1 MAPPAQPVRA
11 EAGPTASDDAESA
24 AAQHRSPHATQPAT
38 AHRARKALW
47 SLVLLAALIAS
58 AIVVLGVGSVHIPA
72 ADAVEVVARRMR
84 LIAGAGVT
92 PLNDEIV
99 WQMRAPRVLGS
110 IAVGALLAL
119 SGAILQTLTGNE
131 LADPYLLG
139 ISSGA
144 SVGAVAVLV
153 FGIGGVLSQT
163 VMMTLASFVGAIVAL
178 VLVLAMATGRSGS
191 LPAGRTILAGVAV
204 GQLCTAAV
212 NLMIMVFGQQDA
224 ARSALAWT
232 LGAFTGLRWTSATTL
247 FITAVAALVVC
258 LVNARVLDAFSFGDV
273 SAQSLGIAVT
283 PVRWAFMVG
292 TALATAICVA
302 FVGPIGFVG
311 LTVPHIVRLLVGPR
325 HAGLLPL
332 SALAGALLTLWSDTA
347 ARTLAPGSEIP
358 VGVITAA
365 VGAPVL
371 VVLLRRQARRS

>member
-1 MAPPAQPVRA
+1 MTGQEANAPTSDITPATGA
-11 EAGPTASDDAESA
+11 EAGGLRHVGA
-24 AAQHRSPHATQPAT
+24 AV
-38 AHRARKALW
+38 W
-47 SLVLLAALIAS
+47 SVVLLTILVAS
-58 AIVVLGVGSVHIPA
+58 AVVVLGVGSVHIGTG
-72 ADAVEVVARRMR
+72 DVVDVVARRMR

-119 SGAILQTLTGNE
+119 SGAVLQTLTGNE

-153 FGIGGVLSQT
+153 IGINSALSQT
-163 VMMTLASFVGAIVAL
+163 LLMTLASFIGAVAAL
-178 VLVLAMATGRSGS
+178 VLVLAMATGRSGA

-204 GQLCTAAV
+204 GQLCSAGV
-212 NLMIMVFGQQDA
+212 NLLIMVVGQRDT
-224 ARSALAWT
+224 ARMALAWT
-232 LGAFTGLRWTSATTL
+232 LGAFTGLNWGSAVTL
-247 FITAVAALVVC
+247 AATAVVARAVC
-258 LVNARVLDAFSFGDV
+258 PANARMLDAFAFGDV
-273 SAQSLGIAVT
+273 SAASLGIAVI
-283 PVRWAFMVG
+283 PVRWAFLVG
-292 TALATAICVA
+292 TALVTAVCVA

-332 SALAGALLTLWSDTA
+332 SALSGALLTVRSDTA
-347 ARTLAPGSEIP
+347 ARTLAPGSKIP

-371 VVLLRRQARRS
+371 VVLLRREARHS

>member
-1 MAPPAQPVRA
+1 MTGRRSSPAPRRRA
-11 EAGPTASDDAESA
+11 LIG
-24 AAQHRSPHATQPAT
+24 
-38 AHRARKALW
+38 LW
-47 SLVLLAALIAS
+47 SVVLTAALILS
-58 AIVVLGVGSVHIPA
+58 AVVVLGVGSVHIPA
-72 ADAVEVVARRMR
+72 GDVVDVVARRMR
-84 LIAGAGVT
+84 LITGAGVT

-144 SVGAVAVLV
+144 SVGAVTVLV
-153 FGIGGVLSQT
+153 IGITSTLSQSLL
-163 VMMTLASFVGAIVAL
+163 MTLASFAGAVVAL
-178 VLVLAMATGRSGS
+178 VLVLAMATGRSGA

-204 GQLCTAAV
+204 GQLCGAAV
-212 NLMIMVFGQQDA
+212 NLLIMVVGQRDV
-224 ARSALAWT
+224 ARTAMAWT
-232 LGAFTGLRWTSATTL
+232 LGAFTGLRWGSATTL
-247 FITAVAALVVC
+247 AVVAVVALAVC
-258 LVNARVLDAFSFGDV
+258 VVNARILDAFAFGDV

-283 PVRWAFMVG
+283 PVRWAFMIG
-292 TALATAICVA
+292 TALVTAVCVA
-302 FVGPIGFVG
+302 FTGPIGFVG
-311 LTVPHIVRLLVGPR
+311 LTVPHIVRLVVGPR
-325 HAGLLPL
+325 HAGVRPL

-347 ARTLAPGSEIP
+347 ARSLAPGSEIP

>member
-1 MAPPAQPVRA
+1 MSDAARPVASVVSPTGAPAAPGAPP
-11 EAGPTASDDAESA
+11 GPT
-24 AAQHRSPHATQPAT
+24 P
-38 AHRARKALW
+38 RARHARTTVWFLI
-47 SLVLLAALIAS
+47 LLAALVVCS
-58 AIVVLGVGSVHIPA
+58 IVVLGVGSVHIPA
-72 ADAVEVVARRMR
+72 GDVVEVVARRMR
-84 LIAGAGVT
+84 LITGAGVT

-139 ISSGA
+139 ISNGA

-153 FGIGGVLSQT
+153 IGITSAISQT
-163 VMMTLASFVGAIVAL
+163 LLMTLASFAGAILAL
-178 VLVLAMATGRSGS
+178 VLVLTMATGRSGA

-204 GQLCTAAV
+204 GQICSAGV
-212 NLMIMVFGQQDA
+212 NLLIMVFGQRDV
-224 ARSALAWT
+224 ARTAMAWT
-232 LGAFTGLRWTSATTL
+232 LGAFTGLHWASATTL
-247 FITAVAALVVC
+247 ASTAVVALAVC
-258 LVNARVLDAFSFGDV
+258 TANAHVLDAFAFGDI
-273 SAQSLGIAVT
+273 SAQSLGIAVIQ
-283 PVRWAFMVG
+283 VRWAFMVG
-292 TALATAICVA
+292 TALVTAVCVA
-302 FVGPIGFVG
+302 FTGPIGFVG
-311 LTVPHIVRLLVGPR
+311 LTVPHIIRLLVGPR

-332 SALAGALLTLWSDTA
+332 SAMAGALLTLWSDTA

>member
-1 MAPPAQPVRA
+1 MPVAP
-11 EAGPTASDDAESA
+11 
-24 AAQHRSPHATQPAT
+24 
-38 AHRARKALW
+38 RARTAVW
-47 SLVLLAALIAS
+47 SVILLAGLAVS
-58 AIVVLGVGSVHIPA
+58 AIVALGVGSVHIPVG
-72 ADAVEVVARRMR
+72 DVIDVVARRMR
-84 LIAGAGVT
+84 LISGAGVT

-119 SGAILQTLTGNE
+119 CGAILQTLTGNE

-153 FGIGGVLSQT
+153 IGITSAVGQT
-163 VMMTLASFVGAIVAL
+163 VVMTLASFAGAVAAL
-178 VLVLAMATGRSGS
+178 VLVLAMATGRSGQ

-204 GQLCTAAV
+204 GQLCSAAV
-212 NLMIMVFGQQDA
+212 NLLIMVVGQRDV
-224 ARSALAWT
+224 ARTAMAWT
-232 LGAFTGLRWTSATTL
+232 LGAFTGLHWASA
-247 FITAVAALVVC
+247 AVLAVVAVVAL
-258 LVNARVLDAFSFGDV
+258 LVGIASAKVLDAFAFGDV

-292 TALATAICVA
+292 TALVTALCVA

-347 ARTLAPGSEIP
+347 ARSLAPGSEIP